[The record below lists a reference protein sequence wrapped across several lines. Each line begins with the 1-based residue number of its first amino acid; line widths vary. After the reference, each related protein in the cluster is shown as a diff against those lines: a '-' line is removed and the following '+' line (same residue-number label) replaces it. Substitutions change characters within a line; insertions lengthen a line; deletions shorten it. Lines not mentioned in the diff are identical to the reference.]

1 MGSDIGGDGLR
12 RWLLVTGNRRAVTV
26 FLVVSLYVA
35 MFPLSVFDQAGVNPI
50 FGERSSVA
58 ALLNTL
64 LSGVILLVSVVVSI
78 ASLFTSQEL
87 SPVGRQRERVDSSHE
102 FRHETESILDREVSP
117 VRPSA
122 FLRAI
127 TQPVLQRAQE
137 IRDSIDGDDHV
148 KPADD
153 EPDGL
158 QSAIDSY
165 VDRVADDTER
175 VNQTLGSDDTDT
187 FGMLLAAL
195 EYNYA
200 EHLYEIRRLQSDYED
215 QLTDETSE
223 LIDELEDALRFF
235 LTAREYFK
243 SLYLEREFSNLTKDH
258 IYVSLPTIVVVSY
271 AILAVDLEAVTGTA
285 FGLSYILLFAGAAYS
300 LALTPF
306 VVLTAYVLRVATVAR
321 NTVSSGPFILAHEEA
336 DVETKE

>member
-12 RWLLVTGNRRAVTV
+12 RWLLVTGNRRAVTG

-35 MFPLSVFDQAGVNPI
+35 MFPLSMFDQAGVNPI

-102 FRHETESILDREVSP
+102 FRHETEAVLDREVSP

-127 TQPVLQRAQE
+127 TQAVLQRAQE
-137 IRDSIDGDDHV
+137 IRDSIDGDEYV
-148 KPADD
+148 KPVD
-153 EPDGL
+153 ENSDGL
-158 QSAIDSY
+158 QARIDEY
-165 VDRVADDTER
+165 VDCVADDTER

-200 EHLYEIRRLQSDYED
+200 EHLYAIRRLQSHYDD
-215 QLTDETSE
+215 QLHRRDGRTHRRTRGRAQILPHRSGVVQVAVSRTGV
-223 LIDELEDALRFF
+223 LEPDQRPYSRLLADDRGRLVRH
-235 LTAREYFK
+235 LGRRPRGYHRNGVRSLVHPAVCGRGLLARA
-243 SLYLEREFSNLTKDH
+243 H
-258 IYVSLPTIVVVSY
+258 
-271 AILAVDLEAVTGTA
+271 AVRRPYGVRAPGGDGRPQHR
-285 FGLSYILLFAGAAYS
+285 LL
-300 LALTPF
+300 
-306 VVLTAYVLRVATVAR
+306 
-321 NTVSSGPFILAHEEA
+321 
-336 DVETKE
+336 